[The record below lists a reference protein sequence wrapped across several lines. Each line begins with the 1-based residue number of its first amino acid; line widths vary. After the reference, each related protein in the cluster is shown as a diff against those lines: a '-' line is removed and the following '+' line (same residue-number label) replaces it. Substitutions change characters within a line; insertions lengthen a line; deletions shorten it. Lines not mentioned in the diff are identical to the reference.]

1 MEMEE
6 EVSDHQQ
13 SAEVTPA
20 SSENDLLENKSEDS
34 IDDDDDD
41 DEDDDDIDK
50 MLSELQTFQEVNSL
64 FCFSYYVKFKRSLCW
79 CSGRTG

>member
-41 DEDDDDIDK
+41 DDEDDDDIDK

-64 FCFSYYVKFKRSLCW
+64 FCFLYYVKFKRSLVLA
-79 CSGRTG
+79 